1 MALDVLLIVIGSI
14 CIITGI
20 IGCMLPVLPGPILS
34 YAGLLVLQF
43 SSAHPFTIQFLF
55 IYALLTII
63 TGILDYVIPIY
74 GTKKLEGSK
83 YGIWGCTA
91 GLILG
96 IFLLFPFGIIIGP
109 MVGAFAG
116 ELISGKTADRAFKSA
131 LGSLLG
137 FLASMGLKLILCL
150 SMAYHFALQ
159 IIKYF

>member
-1 MALDVLLIVIGSI
+1 
-14 CIITGI
+14 
-20 IGCMLPVLPGPILS
+20 
-34 YAGLLVLQF
+34 
-43 SSAHPFTIQFLF
+43 
-55 IYALLTII
+55 
-63 TGILDYVIPIY
+63 
-74 GTKKLEGSK
+74 
-83 YGIWGCTA
+83 
-91 GLILG
+91 
-96 IFLLFPFGIIIGP
+96 